1 MNDVEEDIEKCEEF
15 INLSFLYGKLCF
27 TSTQLYEYQKA
38 IEKLI
43 SRVRDL
49 EGKPKEI
56 KVGYDCDEDQEIIDA
71 LCIIQN
77 KCIMDCGS
85 IGCNN
90 CRFGESNG
98 DCLLAHRPRSWKI
111 NNTREF
117 KFLK

>member
-1 MNDVEEDIEKCEEF
+1 MEEEIKILEEMLKNKEDIIKYHMW
-15 INLSFLYGKLCF
+15 IGTKSI
-27 TSTQLYEYQKA
+27 SA
-38 IEKLI
+38 IENLI
-43 SRVRDL
+43 NRVREL
-49 EGKPKEI
+49 EGKPEKI
-56 KVGYDCDEDQEIIDA
+56 KIGYDCDEDQEIIDA

-77 KCIMDCGS
+77 KCVMDCGS

-111 NNTREF
+111 NNNREF